1 MHRRASI
8 GFPRIGNIIAAALVA
23 AGCSGATSSP
33 GYRNPDSR
41 GFAQDAMARGPLPV
55 IVQGTPYAQAETRTT
70 QVVLDNMRR
79 AMSWTATPQLIADPA
94 LRPTAPFY
102 VVMTFNSGAMDAN
115 VQCTIPPAGG
125 GPQEQG
131 AVQVAASFCGSG
143 SLISTTS
150 GWIDQSTGPDDPG
163 FGRLI
168 TQVTSDLFP
177 STWQPQ
183 PGVGFGVGIGSGGGS
198 WSGGGIGVG
207 F

>member
-1 MHRRASI
+1 MRRYASVA
-8 GFPRIGNIIAAALVA
+8 FQRIGSIIAMGLVIT
-23 AGCSGATSSP
+23 GCTGATTSP

-55 IVQGTPYAQAETRTT
+55 VVQGTPYAQAETRTT

-79 AMSWTATPQLIADPA
+79 ALTWTATPQLIADPA

-102 VVMTFNSGAMDAN
+102 VVMTFNGGAPDAN
-115 VQCTIPPAGG
+115 VQCTISPGGG

-131 AVQVAASFCGSG
+131 AVQLAASFCGGG

-150 GWIDQSTGPDDPG
+150 GWIDRSTGPDDPS
-163 FGRLI
+163 FARLI
-168 TQVTSDLFP
+168 TQATSDLFP

-183 PGVGFGVGIGSGGGS
+183 PGVGFGVGIGSGG